1 MHTTALTKKETVNGE
16 KRARRYGV
24 ANQQPQAG
32 FKRNS
37 WSMHYRRLHVWH
49 IGTIQASCS

>member
-49 IGTIQASCS
+49 IGTI